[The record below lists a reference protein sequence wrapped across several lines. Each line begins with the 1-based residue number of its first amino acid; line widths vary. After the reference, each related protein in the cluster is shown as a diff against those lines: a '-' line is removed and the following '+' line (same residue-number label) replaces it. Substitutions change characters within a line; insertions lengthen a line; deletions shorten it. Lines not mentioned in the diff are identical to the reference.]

1 MPKPIQRV
9 KFKKA
14 IARHTKIRDQNPSL
28 GYICPGE
35 PHERSP
41 NAPKFEDRSQEETE
55 WQVQG
60 AREAAWKLAKNVFKL
75 KEHERAAFLSLSEN
89 RCHLA
94 STLKPEEREFV
105 VDSGAS
111 MHMISKK
118 DLSKA
123 EMDTLTKS
131 CSPTIVILANGEVQ
145 THEEA
150 IVCVKELDI
159 FLTMKVLETRQKYY
173 RSVSFAMKTGIPT
186 NGSLIKKGIRIICN
200 TENFVPI
207 VVPGL
212 TSSSS
217 TSSSSLRT
225 PIKQES
231 QSSSSSSSSSP
242 SSPSVRD
249 MSVRERENES
259 NRDISPVPVSE
270 SVGDRTGEPVE
281 TRANKIPKTNKKETT
296 IERRNLC
303 DDPEIPEWLQEFRE
317 NLVDDEIP
325 LQGGSH
331 ASSSHEA
338 SLEPTTRRGEDL
350 GKHNVHAHFPKDRN
364 CEICKRT
371 KITRAP
377 CRRRNGEAVP
387 RAVNF
392 GDLTTAD
399 HKVLSDNCESRNN
412 HRYEV
417 VVQDLATQWI
427 QAYPCKN
434 KTSQETQRSLQKFLE
449 HERKTKIIY
458 TDNSL
463 EFGKDCEDLS
473 WNHCTSTPHRSETN
487 GIAERAVRRVKE
499 GTSAVL
505 LQSGLNESWWADS
518 MECYTYL
525 RNVTDLLSDGKT
537 PYERRFGQPFKGHI
551 IPFGSLVEYY
561 PITAKDQSRIH
572 QFGKKVLP
580 GLFLGYALYAGGIW
594 KGDVLIADLEE
605 LETMDASEIYSKRL
619 NAKEVIFPKQGE
631 FIFPIA
637 DGRIKTPGGDQELRT
652 STLIRPRPIQGE
664 GQVDFLGE
672 SEGSL
677 PQSHDSFPDA
687 GEAFNDF
694 WSMSGSFIYRHHVE
708 PRVKLSSPREESFP
722 IPLKYIDVTRTT
734 HTNLDVKQEKRI
746 DDYWTIDGSRDLSD
760 PWTGFTQFTL
770 LDEKAPEGY
779 MWSGGR

>member
-1 MPKPIQRV
+1 MTPPKSILRKSTDMPKPIQRV
-9 KFKKA
+9 KFTKA

-55 WQVQG
+55 WQEQG
-60 AREAAWKLAKNVFKL
+60 AREAAWKLAKNMLKL
-75 KEHERAAFLSLSEN
+75 KEHERATFFSSPEN
-89 RCHLA
+89 RCLSA

-118 DLSKA
+118 DLSNA

-131 CSPTIVILANGEVQ
+131 CCPTIVIIANGEVQ

-150 IVCVKELDI
+150 IVYVKELDT
-159 FLTMKVLETRQKYY
+159 FLTMKVLENTPAVLSLGKLCDE
-173 RSVSFAMKTGIPT
+173 
-186 NGSLIKKGIRIICN
+186 NGSSYEWINGQKPHLIKDGIRIICN

-217 TSSSSLRT
+217 TSSSSSRT

-231 QSSSSSSSSSP
+231 HSSTSSSSSSP
-242 SSPSVRD
+242 SSPTVGE
-249 MSVRERENES
+249 MSVREREDAPNS
-259 NRDISPVPVSE
+259 DISPVPVSE
-270 SVGDRTGEPVE
+270 LVDDRTGELVE
-281 TRANKIPKTNKKETT
+281 TQANEIPKPNNKETT
-296 IERRNLC
+296 IERGNLC

-325 LQGGSH
+325 VQGGSH
-331 ASSSHEA
+331 ASSSHED
-338 SLEPTTRRGEDL
+338 SLEPTTKRREDL
-350 GKHNVHAHFPKDRN
+350 GKHNVYTNFPKDRN
-364 CEICKRT
+364 CKICKRT

-392 GDLTTAD
+392 GDLITAD

-412 HRYEV
+412 HRYAV

-427 QAYPCKN
+427 QVYPCKN

-449 HERKTKIIY
+449 PERKPKVIY

-463 EFGKDCEDLS
+463 EFGKACEDLS

-537 PYERRFGQPFKGHI
+537 PYERRFGQPFKGPI
-551 IPFGSLVEYY
+551 IPFGSLVEYH
-561 PITAKDQSRIH
+561 PFTAKDQSRIH

-580 GLFLGYALYAGGIW
+580 GLFLGYAL
-594 KGDVLIADLEE
+594 
-605 LETMDASEIYSKRL
+605 
-619 NAKEVIFPKQGE
+619 
-631 FIFPIA
+631 
-637 DGRIKTPGGDQELRT
+637 
-652 STLIRPRPIQGE
+652 
-664 GQVDFLGE
+664 
-672 SEGSL
+672 
-677 PQSHDSFPDA
+677 DA
-687 GEAFNDF
+687 GEF
-694 WSMSGSFIYRHHVE
+694 G
-708 PRVKLSSPREESFP
+708 RVT
-722 IPLKYIDVTRTT
+722 Y
-734 HTNLDVKQEKRI
+734 
-746 DDYWTIDGSRDLSD
+746 
-760 PWTGFTQFTL
+760 
-770 LDEKAPEGY
+770 
-779 MWSGGR
+779 